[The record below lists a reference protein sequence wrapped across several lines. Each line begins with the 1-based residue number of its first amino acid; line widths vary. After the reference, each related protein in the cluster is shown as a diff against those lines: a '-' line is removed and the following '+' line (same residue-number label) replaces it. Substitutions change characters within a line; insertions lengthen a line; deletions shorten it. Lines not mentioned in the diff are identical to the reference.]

1 MQPSRTTDLVVEL
14 VAGRAA
20 RPLVIALDGP
30 SAAGTTTWLPT

>member
-14 VAGRAA
+14 VAGRAT